1 MFATSLAPVPRVWR
15 VQRGGPNVFLNPIL
29 GAALLASALSGPAW
43 AHGPAH
49 AEAPNDWRAANE
61 LVGSFPRGHAD
72 IVQWEAQQVP
82 HTPHH
87 MPHHMPPPP
96 ASAAPQP
103 AVAQRWSL
111 DHALRAAQLAR
122 PDLLAKPGQNALER
136 AELRLAQADLALQ
149 VERAWL
155 RAVAAG
161 SSARYQAQVLQA
173 AQAGAELAARLVRVG
188 NWPQMRLLQEQ
199 LLLNQAQAQQRAAQ
213 HQQHLAVL
221 DLWRL
226 AGSGLTPVQ
235 LAQRLPTDWPSAN
248 APAADASHPHAAAA
262 AASPARMGTPAT
274 LATSATP
281 AFAPLAA
288 LKMQA
293 LQAHPH
299 WPLLQRQAEM
309 LERGL
314 SAAERAS
321 LAATLEAAVEP
332 QPQARAASAQAAA
345 QTGTAAQPHQPELA
359 AGQLWPHT
367 WDKAAQARAE
377 ADALERQ
384 IRADLLSAYS
394 AWQTAT
400 ELAEGSA
407 QDALRLHTALQDETQ
422 QRYNGM
428 LKSTWEL
435 LASASARVQA
445 TEAALL
451 ARRDAAVAA
460 AELRAV
466 LAGLPYSGSAPNAA
480 ATPEA
485 AKGK

>member
-1 MFATSLAPVPRVWR
+1 MFAFSLAPVQRVWR
-15 VQRGGPNVFLNPIL
+15 LQRGGPYAFLNPIL
-29 GAALLASALSGPAW
+29 GAALLGAALSGPAS

-49 AEAPNDWRAANE
+49 TETHSDWRAANE
-61 LVGSFPRGHAD
+61 LVGTFPRGHAD
-72 IVQWEAQQVP
+72 IVQWEAQQ
-82 HTPHH
+82 
-87 MPHHMPPPP
+87 PP
-96 ASAAPQP
+96 AAAAPQ
-103 AVAQRWSL
+103 ADAAAQRWSL
-111 DHALRAAQLAR
+111 DYALRAAQRAR
-122 PDLLAKPGQNALER
+122 PDLLARPGQNALER

-173 AQAGAELAARLVRVG
+173 AQAGAELAARMVRVG

-199 LLLNQAQAQQRAAQ
+199 LLLNQAQAQQRVAQ

-226 AGSGLTPVQ
+226 AGSGLTPAQ

-248 APAADASHPHAAAA
+248 APAAP
-262 AASPARMGTPAT
+262 T
-274 LATSATP
+274 
-281 AFAPLAA
+281 FAPLAA
-288 LKMQA
+288 LEMQA
-293 LQAHPH
+293 LQAHQR
-299 WPLLQRQAEM
+299 WPLLQRQAQM
-309 LERGL
+309 LERAL

-321 LAATLEAAVEP
+321 LAATLAAAVAP
-332 QPQARAASAQAAA
+332 QPQARAASAQP
-345 QTGTAAQPHQPELA
+345 AAQPSSPAQSHQPELA
-359 AGQLWPHT
+359 ANQLWPHS
-367 WDKAAQARAE
+367 WDKAAAARAE

-384 IRADLLSAYS
+384 IRADLHSAYS

-445 TEAALL
+445 AQAALL

-466 LAGLPYSGSAPNAA
+466 LAGLPYSGSAPAAA

-485 AKGK
+485 AKGH

>member
-1 MFATSLAPVPRVWR
+1 MFAFSLAPVQRVWR
-15 VQRGGPNVFLNPIL
+15 LQRGGPYAFLNPIL
-29 GAALLASALSGPAW
+29 GAALLGAALSGPAW

-49 AEAPNDWRAANE
+49 AQAQSDWRAANE
-61 LVGSFPRGHAD
+61 LVGGFPRGHAD
-72 IVQWEAQQVP
+72 IVHWEAQQVQPHAMPHPMP

-87 MPHHMPPPP
+87 TPPPP

-103 AVAQRWSL
+103 AAAQPAAAQRWSL
-111 DHALRAAQLAR
+111 ADALMAAQRAR
-122 PDLLAKPGQNALER
+122 PDLLAKPGQNPLER
-136 AELRLAQADLALQ
+136 AELRLAQANLALQ

-161 SSARYQAQVLQA
+161 SSERYQAQELQA

-199 LLLNQAQAQQRAAQ
+199 LLLNQTQAQWRAAQ

-226 AGSGLTPVQ
+226 AGSGLTPRQ
-235 LAQRLPTDWPSAN
+235 LEQRLPTDWPTVS
-248 APAADASHPHAAAA
+248 APAAHTARPGTASSAA
-262 AASPARMGTPAT
+262 TP
-274 LATSATP
+274 ATP

-288 LKMQA
+288 LEAQA
-293 LQAHPH
+293 LQAHPR

-314 SAAERAS
+314 SSAERAS
-321 LAATLEAAVEP
+321 LAATLAAAVAPP
-332 QPQARAASAQAAA
+332 QPQALAPA
-345 QTGTAAQPHQPELA
+345 TLPGTPAQPHQPELTA
-359 AGQLWPHT
+359 AQLWPHT
-367 WDKAAQARAE
+367 WDKAAEARAE

-384 IRADLLSAYS
+384 IRADVHSAYS

-435 LASASARVQA
+435 LASASARVQSA
-445 TEAALL
+445 QAALL

-466 LAGLPYSGSAPNAA
+466 LDGLPYSGSAPAAA

>member
-1 MFATSLAPVPRVWR
+1 MFAFSLAPVQRVWR
-15 VQRGGPNVFLNPIL
+15 LQRGGPYAFLNPIL
-29 GAALLASALSGPAW
+29 GAALLAAALSGPAW

-72 IVQWEAQQVP
+72 IVQWEAQQ
-82 HTPHH
+82 
-87 MPHHMPPPP
+87 PP
-96 ASAAPQP
+96 AAAAPQAD

-111 DHALRAAQLAR
+111 DHALRAAQRAR
-122 PDLLAKPGQNALER
+122 PDLLARPGQNALER

-161 SSARYQAQVLQA
+161 SGARYQTQVLQA

-213 HQQHLAVL
+213 HQQHLALL

-226 AGSGLTPVQ
+226 AGSGLTPAQ
-235 LAQRLPTDWPSAN
+235 LAQQLPTDWPAVS
-248 APAADASHPHAAAA
+248 APAAP
-262 AASPARMGTPAT
+262 T
-274 LATSATP
+274 
-281 AFAPLAA
+281 FAPLAA
-288 LKMQA
+288 LEVQA
-293 LQAHPH
+293 LQAHPR
-299 WPLLQRQAEM
+299 WPLLQRQAQM

-314 SAAERAS
+314 SAAERAGLES
-321 LAATLEAAVEP
+321 ALAAAVAP
-332 QPQARAASAQAAA
+332 QPQAHASTTQPGTPA
-345 QTGTAAQPHQPELA
+345 QTAQPHQPELTVA
-359 AGQLWPHT
+359 QLWPHT
-367 WDKAAQARAE
+367 WDKAAEARAE
-377 ADALERQ
+377 ADALERE
-384 IRADLLSAYS
+384 IRADVHSAYS

-466 LAGLPYSGSAPNAA
+466 LAGLPYSGSAPAAA

>member
-1 MFATSLAPVPRVWR
+1 MFASSLAPVPRVWR
-15 VQRGGPNVFLNPIL
+15 VQRGGPHAFLNPIL
-29 GAALLASALSGPAW
+29 GAALLAATLSGPAW
-43 AHGPAH
+43 AHGPAL
-49 AEAPNDWRAANE
+49 AQAQSDWRAANE

-72 IVQWEAQQVP
+72 IVQWEAQQ
-82 HTPHH
+82 
-87 MPHHMPPPP
+87 PP
-96 ASAAPQP
+96 AAAAPQAD

-111 DHALRAAQLAR
+111 DHALRAAQRAR
-122 PDLLAKPGQNALER
+122 PDLLARPGQNALER

-226 AGSGLTPVQ
+226 AGSGLTPAQ
-235 LAQRLPTDWPSAN
+235 LAQRLPTDWPAVS
-248 APAADASHPHAAAA
+248 APAAP
-262 AASPARMGTPAT
+262 T
-274 LATSATP
+274 
-281 AFAPLAA
+281 FAPLATLEA
-288 LKMQA
+288 QA
-293 LQAHPH
+293 LQAHPR
-299 WPLLQRQAEM
+299 WPLLQRQAQM

-314 SAAERAS
+314 SAAEREGLESA
-321 LAATLEAAVEP
+321 LAAAVAP
-332 QPQARAASAQAAA
+332 QPQAHASTTQPGTPA
-345 QTGTAAQPHQPELA
+345 QTAQPHQPELTVA
-359 AGQLWPHT
+359 QLWPHT
-367 WDKAAQARAE
+367 WDKAAEARAE

-466 LAGLPYSGSAPNAA
+466 LAGLPYSGSAPDAA
-480 ATPEA
+480 ASPEA

>member
-1 MFATSLAPVPRVWR
+1 MCIRDS
-15 VQRGGPNVFLNPIL
+15 
-29 GAALLASALSGPAW
+29 
-43 AHGPAH
+43 
-49 AEAPNDWRAANE
+49 
-61 LVGSFPRGHAD
+61 AD
-72 IVQWEAQQVP
+72 IVQWEAQQR
-82 HTPHH
+82 
-87 MPHHMPPPP
+87 PPV
-96 ASAAPQP
+96 AAPQP
-103 AVAQRWSL
+103 AAAQRWSL
-111 DHALRAAQLAR
+111 DYALMAAQRAR
-122 PDLLAKPGQNALER
+122 PDLLARPGQNAPER

-199 LLLNQAQAQQRAAQ
+199 LLLNQAQAQQRVAQ
-213 HQQHLAVL
+213 HQQHLAML

-226 AGSGLTPVQ
+226 AGSGLTPRQ
-235 LAQRLPTDWPSAN
+235 LEQQLPTDWPTVS
-248 APAADASHPHAAAA
+248 APAANTARAAMA
-262 AASPARMGTPAT
+262 TPAT
-274 LATSATP
+274 SPATP
-281 AFAPLAA
+281 AFAPLAV
-288 LKMQA
+288 LEVQA
-293 LQAHPH
+293 LQAHPR
-299 WPLLQRQAEM
+299 WPLLQRQAQI

-314 SAAERAS
+314 SPAEREG
-321 LAATLEAAVEP
+321 LAAALAAAVAP
-332 QPQARAASAQAAA
+332 QPDTGAAS
-345 QTGTAAQPHQPELA
+345 PLPELTA
-359 AGQLWPHT
+359 RQLWPGT
-367 WDKAAQARAE
+367 WDKAAEARAE

-384 IRADLLSAYS
+384 IRADVHSAYS

-445 TEAALL
+445 AEAALL
-451 ARRDAAVAA
+451 ARRDAAVAT

-466 LAGLPYSGSAPNAA
+466 LAGLSYE
-480 ATPEA
+480 T
-485 AKGK
+485 AKGD

>member
-82 HTPHH
+82 PHTPH
-87 MPHHMPPPP
+87 MPHHTQPPP

-103 AVAQRWSL
+103 AAAQRWSL
-111 DHALRAAQLAR
+111 DYALRAAQRAR

-173 AQAGAELAARLVRVG
+173 AQAGADLAARMVRVG

-199 LLLNQAQAQQRAAQ
+199 LLLNQAQAQQRVVQ

-226 AGSGLTPVQ
+226 AGSGLTPAQ

-262 AASPARMGTPAT
+262 AASPDRLGTPAT
-274 LATSATP
+274 SDTSATSATP
-281 AFAPLAA
+281 AFASLAA

-321 LAATLEAAVEP
+321 LAATLDAAVVP
-332 QPQARAASAQAAA
+332 QPQAHAPTTQPA
-345 QTGTAAQPHQPELA
+345 TPAQPHQPELA
-359 AGQLWPHT
+359 ATQLWPHT
-367 WDKAAQARAE
+367 WDKAAEARAE

-384 IRADLLSAYS
+384 IRADVHSAYS

-428 LKSTWEL
+428 LKSTWDL

-445 TEAALL
+445 TQAALL

-466 LAGLPYSGSAPNAA
+466 LAGLPYSGSAPAAA

>member
-1 MFATSLAPVPRVWR
+1 MFASSLAPVPRVWR
-15 VQRGGPNVFLNPIL
+15 VQRGGPHAFLNPIL
-29 GAALLASALSGPAW
+29 GAALLAATLSGPAW
-43 AHGPAH
+43 AHGPAL
-49 AEAPNDWRAANE
+49 AQAQSDWRAANE

-72 IVQWEAQQVP
+72 IVQWEAQQQ
-82 HTPHH
+82 
-87 MPHHMPPPP
+87 PP
-96 ASAAPQP
+96 ATPAPQP
-103 AVAQRWSL
+103 AAAQRWSFA
-111 DHALRAAQLAR
+111 DALMAAQRAR
-122 PDLLAKPGQNALER
+122 PDLLARPGQSALER
-136 AELRLAQADLALQ
+136 AELRLAQAELALQ

-155 RAVAAG
+155 HAVAAG

-226 AGSGLTPVQ
+226 AGSGLTPAQ
-235 LAQRLPTDWPSAN
+235 LAQRLPTDWPAVS
-248 APAADASHPHAAAA
+248 APAAP
-262 AASPARMGTPAT
+262 T
-274 LATSATP
+274 
-281 AFAPLAA
+281 FAPLATLEA
-288 LKMQA
+288 QA
-293 LQAHPH
+293 LQAHTR
-299 WPLLQRQAEM
+299 WPLLQRQAEL

-314 SAAERAS
+314 AQSELERI
-321 LAATLEAAVEP
+321 AATLAAAVAP
-332 QPQARAASAQAAA
+332 QPG
-345 QTGTAAQPHQPELA
+345 TGAPPALPELDA
-359 AGQLWPHT
+359 RQLWPHT
-367 WDKAAQARAE
+367 WDKAAEARAE
-377 ADALERQ
+377 ADALGRQ
-384 IRADLLSAYS
+384 IRADVHSAYS

-445 TEAALL
+445 SEAALL

-466 LAGLPYSGSAPNAA
+466 LAGLSYE
-480 ATPEA
+480 T
-485 AKGK
+485 AKGN